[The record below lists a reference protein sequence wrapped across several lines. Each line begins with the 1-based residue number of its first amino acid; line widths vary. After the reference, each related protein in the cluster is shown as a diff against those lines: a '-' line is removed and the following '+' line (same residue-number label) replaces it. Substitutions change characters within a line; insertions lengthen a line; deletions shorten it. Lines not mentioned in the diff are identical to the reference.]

1 MTMSTVGLVSMIDSK
16 VYPND
21 ETGDSYRLLVDELV
35 DLIVYE
41 EKPVTIW
48 QAVTRLGVSNA
59 ERVSATFDARTEEGT
74 LAKFRVGYISY
85 YAAPMVAL
93 TARGP
98 SLRTILLDLL
108 RNPFLSCR
116 YKLVNKLKRE
126 NKCSQLI

>member
-1 MTMSTVGLVSMIDSK
+1 MNTVRLVSGIDSK
-16 VYPND
+16 VYPN
-21 ETGDSYRLLVDELV
+21 ERTGHSHRLSVDELV

-48 QAVTRLGVSNA
+48 QAVTRLGGSNA
-59 ERVSATFDARTEEGT
+59 ERVSATFDARTDEGI
-74 LAKFRVGYISY
+74 LAKFRVGYLSY

-98 SLRTILLDLL
+98 SLRTIMVDLL

-116 YKLVNKLKRE
+116 SKVVNKLKRG
-126 NKCSQLI
+126 N

>member
-1 MTMSTVGLVSMIDSK
+1 MSTVGLVSGINSR

-21 ETGDSYRLLVDELV
+21 ETGDSHRLSVDELV
-35 DLIVYE
+35 ALIVYE
-41 EKPVTIW
+41 GKPVTIW
-48 QAVTRLGVSNA
+48 QAVIRLGDGNA
-59 ERVSATFDARTEEGT
+59 ERVSATFDVRTEEGT

-98 SLRTILLDLL
+98 SLRTILFDLL

-116 YKLVNKLKRE
+116 YKVVNKLKRK